1 MAITER
7 QLDIA
12 RTALAAAGRK
22 YGVALAGGNALN
34 IHEELIGDAD
44 GIARGTQDVD
54 LFVLRERDVKRAVD
68 AVTAA
73 LGRAGYEVDR
83 HDKAGGLAEF
93 GFVDADYELAQ
104 LIVTHPGDAPPEPVQ
119 VEITHFYY
127 ASAVRS
133 PIGPVLSLDDLA
145 GWKTVAWATRRAPRD
160 PCDVAS
166 FVASGYEPEQLIS
179 LAMARDE
186 GIGPA
191 DFAEAAVW
199 VDDSPDDLFGPYL
212 QDTDSGLGRD
222 AAWLRQMLAG
232 WPREPLYDDDPLS

>member
-34 IHEELIGDAD
+34 IHEELIRDST

-54 LFVLRERDVKRAVD
+54 LFVLRERDVRRAVD
-68 AVTAA
+68 AIVTA
-73 LGRAGYEVDR
+73 LERAGYTVDR
-83 HDKAGGLAEF
+83 HDKASGLADLGF
-93 GFVDADYELAQ
+93 GDADYELAQ
-104 LIVTHPGDAPPEPVQ
+104 LIVTHPVDPAEPVQ
-119 VEITHFYY
+119 VEISHFYY
-127 ASAVRS
+127 ESAVGS

-145 GWKTVAWATRRAPRD
+145 GWKTVAWAGRRAPRD

-166 FVASGYEPEQLIS
+166 FVASGYQPPQLIS
-179 LAMARDE
+179 LAMARDGGLE
-186 GIGPA
+186 PA

-199 VDDSPDDLFGPYL
+199 VDDSPDDLFTPFL
-212 QDTDSGLGRD
+212 HDQDGVRD
-222 AAWLRQMLAG
+222 VAWLRRMLAD
-232 WPREPLYDDDPLS
+232 WPREPLRA

>member
-12 RTALAAAGRK
+12 RTALAAAGRR

-34 IHEELIGDAD
+34 IHEDLIRDSS

-54 LFVLRERDVKRAVD
+54 LFVLRQRNVKRAVD
-68 AVTAA
+68 AIVTA
-73 LGRAGYEVDR
+73 LERAGYAVDR
-83 HDKAGGLAEF
+83 RDKAGGLAAF
-93 GFVDADYELAQ
+93 GFDDADYELAQ
-104 LIVTHPGDAPPEPVQ
+104 LIVTHPGDNPDHAEPVQ
-119 VEITHFYY
+119 VEVSHFYY
-127 ASAVRS
+127 AAAVRS

-145 GWKTVAWATRRAPRD
+145 GWKTVAWAGRRAPRD

-166 FVASGYEPEQLIS
+166 FVAAGYKPAQLIS

-186 GIGPA
+186 GLQPA

-199 VDDSPDDLFGPYL
+199 VDHSPDELFIPYL
-212 QDTDSGLGRD
+212 QGDGPARD
-222 AAWLRQMLAG
+222 MAWLRRMLAN
-232 WPREPLYDDDPLS
+232 WPREPLHADSPRG